1 MKNYKKNKKLLE
13 ENYSYDSS
21 MEHDA
26 CGVGIVA
33 ATDGKKSQRSS

>member
-1 MKNYKKNKKLLE
+1 MKNYKKNKKLIE

-21 MEHDA
+21 MEHDD

-33 ATDGKKSQRSS
+33 ATEGKNQEK